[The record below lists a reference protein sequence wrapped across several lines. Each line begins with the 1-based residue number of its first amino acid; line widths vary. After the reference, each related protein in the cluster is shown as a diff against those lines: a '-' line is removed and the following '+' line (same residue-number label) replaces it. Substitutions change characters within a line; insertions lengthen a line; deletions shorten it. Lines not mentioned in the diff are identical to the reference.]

1 MTPAVIILKTNQFLA
16 NLLVKL
22 EAASSNKFTSPF
34 IWFLICAL
42 LGVGKALALI
52 ERFLIA
58 SVDAFTPPDP
68 AKWVKLSATL
78 ILFVIV
84 MQISKIAEANRA
96 ELSAVSAEQKPVVM
110 KPLPPL
116 PPMPEIYSAEIK

>member
-1 MTPAVIILKTNQFLA
+1 MTPAVVILKTNQFLA
-16 NLLVKL
+16 TLLVKL

-34 IWFLICAL
+34 IWCLICAL

-52 ERFLIA
+52 ERVLIA
-58 SVDAFTPPDP
+58 SVDTFTPPDP

-84 MQISKIAEANRA
+84 MQISKFAEANRA
-96 ELSAVSAEQKPVVM
+96 ELSAVSAEQKPVVL